1 MYHTLILKILAT
13 HLIIS
18 FCLTSAAQPDEPDEQ
33 LLLTGKPIVYKLR
46 SEEPKGRGY
55 RLGARDNIETNASL
69 PTSKE
74 SVIYQGLHIFKSLT
88 KSQYKIAHCT
98 V

>member
-18 FCLTSAAQPDEPDEQ
+18 FCLTSAARPDEPDEQ
-33 LLLTGKPIVYKLR
+33 LLLTGKPFVYKLK

-55 RLGARDNIETNASL
+55 RLEARDNIEANASL

-74 SVIYQGLHIFKSLT
+74 SVICQDSYIFQSLT
-88 KSQYKIAHCT
+88 KSQYKIAHGT
-98 V
+98 G